1 MIDTRNV
8 FDQPIKNYIKTHE
21 DTREIATGQ
30 RDESTSCITS
40 CLLDHL
46 YFKENKQLTAID
58 KQATSKEAN

>member
-1 MIDTRNV
+1 MIDRKNV

-21 DTREIATGQ
+21 NTREIATGQ
-30 RDESTSCITS
+30 RDESISCITS
-40 CLLDHL
+40 CLLDYL